1 MSTKRINLNLTD
13 SLHTALDTE
22 AQCQGR
28 PMASLVRE
36 ALAQYLTTLGYEV
49 RFDVSWGGIR
59 DTGVSAAPHADNG
72 GAA

>member
-1 MSTKRINLNLTD
+1 MSTKRVHLNLTD

-36 ALAQYLTTLGYEV
+36 ALAQYLTALGYEV
-49 RFDVSWGGIR
+49 RSDVSWGGIR
-59 DTGVSAAPHADNG
+59 EATPPAADG
-72 GAA
+72 G